1 MVLEQYLE
9 EDGSLIIEI
18 HLRITIDSKRV
29 WYPKN
34 VHEEKSLKESYMN
47 PASSSPSNNQTCY
60 RCYFRWRMVVRAC
73 RYD

>member
-18 HLRITIDSKRV
+18 DL

-34 VHEEKSLKESYMN
+34 VHEEKSLKIEILHEFSI
-47 PASSSPSNNQTCY
+47 
-60 RCYFRWRMVVRAC
+60 VVTIEQP
-73 RYD
+73 DLLLVLLFGGEWL